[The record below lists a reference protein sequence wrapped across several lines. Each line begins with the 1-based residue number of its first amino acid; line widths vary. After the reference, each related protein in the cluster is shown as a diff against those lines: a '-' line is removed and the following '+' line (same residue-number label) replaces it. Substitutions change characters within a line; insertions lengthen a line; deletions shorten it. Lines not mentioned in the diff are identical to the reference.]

1 MAWVERMLPSDQDEQ
16 FESWRKE
23 FQQERLLR
31 IVREREIMKET
42 AKRCKSYKI
51 REQEATD
58 ALERKR
64 QNILAQRKAANV
76 QATMRFQRNLPGFT
90 VMDQDKF
97 DRAIETITG
106 RQLSNRSTPR
116 RLSMQQ
122 QQQQQQQRAKTNTIL
137 RRSISMEELGSR
149 QQISNSHRID
159 QRNQIILNRT
169 NSVTQVPQY
178 VNQVQYTS
186 PLQEVQRRVLNDFA
200 AQIQSTL
207 NQNEQFNET
216 NTWEH
221 ESMDS
226 LETSNHFHPQQI
238 IAPTKITGPIIRPNH
253 VVNIQTKKLQQSIIN
268 NSTLQSI
275 TNHDQQEMLRRSYH
289 ESFFVKTTP
298 VTGDEQ
304 VTAWLGVNKISTT
317 TSNKNIDIM
326 GKPVSLDGN
335 DSEINGKRK
344 SILKRSPSV
353 DSNSATN
360 IKPIVTRRKQTSAP
374 QVRTVGDK
382 VHVKDSLE
390 VINAKLLKELEI
402 QKKTVRFAQ
411 DSNNER
417 CASDTQL
424 VREPVIGIENKKEN
438 EKKNSYRK
446 YLDNEQTSLRRVQS
460 AALLTPPN
468 RQPMK

>member
-51 REQEATD
+51 REQEAND

-64 QNILAQRKAANV
+64 QNILAQRKATNV

-116 RLSMQQ
+116 RPLV
-122 QQQQQQQRAKTNTIL
+122 QQQQRVKPHTIL

-149 QQISNSHRID
+149 QQISDSQRTD
-159 QRNQIILNRT
+159 QRNQMILTRT

-178 VNQVQYTS
+178 TNQVQYTS

-216 NTWEH
+216 NTWER

-226 LETSNHFHPQQI
+226 LEASNHFHPQQI
-238 IAPTKITGPIIRPNH
+238 IATPKITGPIIRPNH
-253 VVNIQTKKLQQSIIN
+253 VVNIQTKKIQQSITN
-268 NSTLQSI
+268 NSTLESMI
-275 TNHDQQEMLRRSYH
+275 NHDQQEMLRRSYH
-289 ESFFVKTTP
+289 ESFFVKNTP

-304 VTAWLGVNKISTT
+304 VTAWLGANKISK
-317 TSNKNIDIM
+317 TSNKHIDIVE
-326 GKPVSLDGN
+326 KTSSLDGN
-335 DSEINGKRK
+335 DPETNGKRK

-360 IKPIVTRRKQTSAP
+360 TKPIVATRKETSAP
-374 QVRTVGDK
+374 QVRTVGNK
-382 VHVKDSLE
+382 PRVKDSLE
-390 VINAKLLKELEI
+390 VINAKLLKELET

-424 VREPVIGIENKKEN
+424 VKEPII
-438 EKKNSYRK
+438 
-446 YLDNEQTSLRRVQS
+446 DNEQTSLRRVQS

-468 RQPMK
+468 RQPIK

>member
-122 QQQQQQQRAKTNTIL
+122 QQQQQQRIKSNTIL

-159 QRNQIILNRT
+159 QRNEIILNRT

-226 LETSNHFHPQQI
+226 LETSNHFHPQKI

-268 NSTLQSI
+268 NSTLKSI

-382 VHVKDSLE
+382 AHVKDSLE

-424 VREPVIGIENKKEN
+424 VREPVI
-438 EKKNSYRK
+438 
-446 YLDNEQTSLRRVQS
+446 DNEQTSLRRVQS

>member
-122 QQQQQQQRAKTNTIL
+122 QQQQQQRAKSNTIL

-424 VREPVIGIENKKEN
+424 VREPVI
-438 EKKNSYRK
+438 
-446 YLDNEQTSLRRVQS
+446 DNEQTSLRRVQS